1 MIMNMAVIKA
11 AAQFINSSTNRNINT
26 KGQSSIQLVVD
37 DVLMFLIIVPAPSS
51 FLYCSAVSCPAV
63 LNFSENFF
71 NKGSYTRWLN
81 AVIMLP
87 LFCLKEN
94 SNTMAIIAPTVRLI
108 SVPVIPDA
116 RYLFNTIIT
125 NSEGAR
131 AHKPMIK
138 LLINSMA
145 VVPFSLDRCR
155 IRLFIIV
162 VFN

>member
-1 MIMNMAVIKA
+1 
-11 AAQFINSSTNRNINT
+11 
-26 KGQSSIQLVVD
+26 
-37 DVLMFLIIVPAPSS
+37 
-51 FLYCSAVSCPAV
+51 
-63 LNFSENFF
+63 
-71 NKGSYTRWLN
+71 
-81 AVIMLP
+81 
-87 LFCLKEN
+87 
-94 SNTMAIIAPTVRLI
+94 MAITAPTVKLI

-116 RYLFNTIIT
+116 RYLLRTIIT

-131 AHKPMIK
+131 AHRPMIR